1 MPGPRSVGIGPRGP
15 ARTITAGADF
25 VRASGVKPEDTPG
38 CALGWSACSREAR
51 HGWPLRPSGGHKGPR
66 PIGRPDDSPPTR
78 PMMSTLAV
86 TARARSDRRFSVE
99 PLRPQLT
106 SFGRVQPLLE
116 K

>member
-1 MPGPRSVGIGPRGP
+1 
-15 ARTITAGADF
+15 
-25 VRASGVKPEDTPG
+25 
-38 CALGWSACSREAR
+38 
-51 HGWPLRPSGGHKGPR
+51 
-66 PIGRPDDSPPTR
+66 
-78 PMMSTLAV
+78 MMSTLAV